1 MRTTKE
7 EVESFLERLK
17 VKAGIYDIIYEDD
30 RPKNV
35 QTLAT
40 LELKPFERDD
50 IIKNLSVK
58 DYSEGPKPEEFFGG
72 DSEMYVFGKLVKN
85 QEIYIKITLGK
96 SNSSVICISFHIAEH
111 PMDYPFK

>member
-1 MRTTKE
+1 MSATKE
-7 EVESFLERLK
+7 EVASFLKRLK
-17 VKAGIYDIIYEDD
+17 VLADIYGIIYEDD

-35 QTLAT
+35 QTLAS

-50 IIKNLSVK
+50 IIKNLSVE

-85 QEIYIKITLGK
+85 QEIYIKITLGN
-96 SNSSVICISFHIAEH
+96 SNSSVICISFHIAEYT
-111 PMDYPFK
+111 MEFPFK